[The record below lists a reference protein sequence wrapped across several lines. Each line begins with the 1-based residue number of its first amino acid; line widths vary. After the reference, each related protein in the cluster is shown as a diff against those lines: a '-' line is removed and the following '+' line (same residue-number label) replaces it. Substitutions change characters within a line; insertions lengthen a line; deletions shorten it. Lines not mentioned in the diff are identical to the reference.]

1 MSNTVT
7 DIIRQAANV
16 WQSTNERRNGRV
28 LSTEQAL
35 AAGLMLPEGFTA
47 VNLRAWDI
55 DCPFYIAVKLTGR
68 TRTFW
73 STRRYGGLACPTLD
87 TFDID
92 TTVIDGAIWG
102 VPGLLRDGGTWAVR
116 PEQVL

>member
-35 AAGLMLPEGFTA
+35 AAGLDMPAGYVA
-47 VNLRAWDI
+47 I
-55 DCPFYIAVKLTGR
+55 DMRSWADDPFYICARLTGR
-68 TRTFW
+68 TRRFW
-73 STRRYGGLACPTLD
+73 KSTYYTGLACPTLD

-92 TTVIDGAIWG
+92 TVVIDGAIWG